1 MGAYFLCVY
10 VFLNFNSIEKKYR
23 NNNSKNNSVRSIAR
37 HGNID
42 TKKDKLLKK
51 NDDISLILVS
61 MDELNQDEGL
71 KINSIEINEE
81 LNLFLKLYLYRVLRE
96 LNLLL

>member
-1 MGAYFLCVY
+1 MHRKRNTC
-10 VFLNFNSIEKKYR
+10 NKNSSKTNSIKINSIEKKYR

-51 NDDISLILVS
+51 NDDGDAQLIKGILS
-61 MDELNQDEGL
+61 N
-71 KINSIEINEE
+71 
-81 LNLFLKLYLYRVLRE
+81 YL
-96 LNLLL
+96 